1 MPLACAML
9 RRALPEISATS
20 AIHEHSPRSPE
31 APFASS
37 TQNLAVM
44 LSSGAFAPSDGRRM
58 RLGWRELLA
67 ESRQSSF
74 LGAGPDR
81 LAPHRCRPFTLI
93 REGSRW
99 TSIIPIRLARTPS
112 VVSSW
117 SHRLERPITRGAFA
131 PFPSPPW
138 TWQSIGRPA
147 FARPAAGR
155 PAFARRLARGP
166 ASRVPPRRGPRS
178 AEPKVS
184 SIHEGAP
191 PDAIGDL
198 TRWTRQSSRQRWR
211 VDLCPQLVPN
221 LWTRVRAFS
230 SRGVPRFDK
239 AGTGEELDAGR
250 RSVREPMRLAG
261 SRSALRTSAF
271 RSIRGSMCRRTST
284 RENLSFAPGWQPKNR
299 LKPSG

>member
-9 RRALPEISATS
+9 RRAPPEISATS

-117 SHRLERPITRGAFA
+117 SHRLERPIPRALSRRSRAHPGLGSPSQTCFREARCRAPRFRKASGQRARISRSPAKRTAIRGAQGVFH
-131 PFPSPPW
+131 
-138 TWQSIGRPA
+138 TMREHL
-147 FARPAAGR
+147 RCH
-155 PAFARRLARGP
+155 
-166 ASRVPPRRGPRS
+166 RGPRP
-178 AEPKVS
+178 ADQAK
-184 SIHEGAP
+184 
-191 PDAIGDL
+191 L
-198 TRWTRQSSRQRWR
+198 TTT
-211 VDLCPQLVPN
+211 PE
-221 LWTRVRAFS
+221 A
-230 SRGVPRFDK
+230 
-239 AGTGEELDAGR
+239 
-250 RSVREPMRLAG
+250 
-261 SRSALRTSAF
+261 
-271 RSIRGSMCRRTST
+271 
-284 RENLSFAPGWQPKNR
+284 
-299 LKPSG
+299 